1 MEFTSWFIG
10 DLFNTINAIASMSSS
25 MAGSVINILF
35 LFVVFLLLFRAF
47 SAFMHRKFE
56 TAGLNILYVFILGFL
71 FLGTGTYYINYVNIT
86 GFTEDDSKRLDS
98 TAPSTSMKVKVN
110 GESNPPNVS
119 LLSGKIDANKL
130 KFKLDNIPNVYA
142 IPAFMDEVA
151 VSLAKA
157 AGLDRSGDYYT
168 LAVMRDP
175 NVVFTMT
182 ANQMLVDSV
191 KGQKADALCKFY
203 QKFANCFEEYNA
215 FKMTR
220 ACRRIGKLNAS
231 DVEPIT
237 EAECKNMIRQYGVY
251 MQGFLDQTI
260 GQYADKNDT
269 YRAIYK
275 SYSQMAQQL
284 QNSDYTA
291 LPPPVKSKIEES
303 LKNILT
309 ATEYTISKADDEGEI
324 ARKLTDPW
332 FGSHLIQYL
341 GMVFKEIMS
350 SLGKS
355 WLVQTLLVQN
365 ELVIFLSFYLLPL
378 VVLITFLTNNF
389 KYLAE
394 YAFGYL
400 LLKLQLPLWVIGHYL
415 ATGHVFNNLLA
426 SPTINGYLLEL
437 VQSGE
442 INNSDILVNTVT
454 AGITSLGIG
463 SLFLFGKSAAG
474 GIQQGVA
481 AGGEILRG
489 AMEIGKMAIQT
500 GLALAS
506 GGAALAGQLGVAAA
520 GAGKLAGGA
529 ASAAGSAVGGVGGG
543 VGKALQ
549 TLTTA
554 GTPSQ
559 FVGGMAQLAS
569 EGVKALGNEV
579 IKRKFTKHPTTKVAD
594 GKGNHITVNNQT
606 GAIQEI
612 DPSDDK
618 SLRMFMDTLKE
629 SGHKVWIDKNEE
641 TGKQSIVVEDVH
653 GKTSIFKEQDGKF
666 VFDKDKESNNELHI
680 NNITG
685 GREIRPA

>member
-10 DLFNTINAIASMSSS
+10 DLFNTFNALASMSSS
-25 MAGSVINILF
+25 MAGSVINLLF

-47 SAFMHRKFE
+47 SAFMHRKFGS
-56 TAGLNILYVFILGFL
+56 AGLNILYVFIIGFL
-71 FLGTGTYYINYVNIT
+71 FLGTGSYYLNYVNIT

-98 TAPSTSMKVKVN
+98 TAPSTSMQVKVS

-119 LLSGKIDANKL
+119 LITGRIDANTL
-130 KFKLDNIPNVYA
+130 KFRLDNIPNVYA

-151 VSLAKA
+151 VSLATA
-157 AGLDRSGDYYT
+157 AGLGRSGNYYT

-175 NVVFTMT
+175 NVVFTMV

-203 QKFANCFEEYNA
+203 QKFSNCFEEYDA

-220 ACRRIGKLNAS
+220 ACQSIYSQNAS
-231 DVEPIT
+231 DLVTIT
-237 EAECKNMIRQYGVY
+237 EAECDNMIKQFGTY

-260 GQYADKNDT
+260 KQYADSNDT
-269 YRAIYK
+269 YKAIYN

-284 QNSDYTA
+284 QKSDFKA
-291 LPPPVKSKIEES
+291 LPPPVKSKIEAS

-309 ATEYTISKADDEGEI
+309 TTEYTISKADDEGEI
-324 ARKLTDPW
+324 ARKLADNW
-332 FGSHLIQYL
+332 FGSNIIQYL
-341 GMVFKEIMS
+341 GMVFKEILS

-355 WLVQTLLVQN
+355 WLIQTLLVQN
-365 ELVIFLSFYLLPL
+365 ELVIYLSFYLLPL
-378 VVLITFLTNNF
+378 VVLVTFLTNNF

-442 INNSDILVNTVT
+442 INNSDILVNTIT
-454 AGITSLGIG
+454 AGITSLGVG

-481 AGGEILRG
+481 AGGEILKG
-489 AMEIGKMAIQT
+489 VMEIGKMAIQT

-506 GGAALAGQLGVAAA
+506 GGMALAGQMDVATAGV
-520 GAGKLAGGA
+520 GKLAGGA
-529 ASAAGSAVGGVGGG
+529 ANAVGGGVGGG

-549 TLTTA
+549 TMTTA
-554 GTPSQ
+554 RTPSQ
-559 FVGGMAQLAS
+559 FVGGAVQLAT
-569 EGVKALGNEV
+569 EGFKALGGEV

-594 GKGNHITVNNQT
+594 DKGNHITFDNKT

-612 DPSDDK
+612 DASDEK
-618 SLRMFMDTLKE
+618 SLSKLTDTLKE
-629 SGHKVWIDKNEE
+629 SGYMVQMKKNRK
-641 TGKQSIVVEDVH
+641 TGERSLIVRDVH
-653 GKTSIFKEQDGKF
+653 GKFSIFTEKDGKF
-666 VFDKDKESNNELHI
+666 VYDKDKKGNNELHI
-680 NNITG
+680 NSIAG
-685 GREIRPA
+685 GREIRPV